1 MARAVD
7 ALSRREYSRLEL
19 TRRLMRSLAEGET
32 FDDVEDVVGTLEK
45 RGYLSDERYAQTR
58 VRVRSER
65 YGNRRLAHELRM
77 MGVDGDSSNPVPT
90 SNNTV
95 SREEYKFSLFIN
107 RLRTVFKE
115 LLVKPMWMQFCLK
128 YPAFATNNVLRSA
141 LGLSYVEENLFVLA
155 KERAIIADGAALVQ
169 NLSGIN
175 GADGR
180 PVFSMRF
187 LVKYLGLSDD
197 D

>member
-77 MGVDGDSSNPVPT
+77 MGVDGEIV
-90 SNNTV
+90 
-95 SREEYKFSLFIN
+95 RE
-107 RLRTVFKE
+107 T
-115 LLVKPMWMQFCLK
+115 
-128 YPAFATNNVLRSA
+128 
-141 LGLSYVEENLFVLA
+141 LA
-155 KERAIIADGAALVQ
+155 NAPDEFERAMSVWQKRFGKPPQDRRERDRQV
-169 NLSGIN
+169 
-175 GADGR
+175 
-180 PVFSMRF
+180 RF
-187 LVKYLGLSDD
+187 LASRGFAFDIIERCLRAVHSRVPEDD
-197 D
+197 EDGDSFAVD